1 MPREASNA
9 GQSVAE
15 IEAAVQAEQTAKLLD
30 RRTSEVAA
38 EREAVQRLQKC
49 ALVRG
54 ATGDEFPVKIPV
66 LSLLFPRMQTR
77 VAVGQLSAWL
87 A

>member
-1 MPREASNA
+1 M
-9 GQSVAE
+9 
-15 IEAAVQAEQTAKLLD
+15 QAEQTVKLLE

-38 EREAVQRLQKC
+38 EREAVQKLQKC

-54 ATGDEFPVKIPV
+54 ATGDKFPVKTPV
-66 LSLLFPRMQTR
+66 LSLFFPRMQKR
-77 VAVGQLSAWL
+77 VAVGQPSAWL